1 MAYLRLSE
9 VSAERR
15 AFVRECQRIGF
26 GEITGLLVR
35 DSEPVFSDETAVL
48 LDLKLDSDPAPRP
61 EQSLPDFAVASEVV
75 QLFAI
80 SDKIG
85 NGTLVS
91 VEVRSGIPRRI
102 RPKALNSINR

>member
-35 DSEPVFSDETAVL
+35 DSEPVFSDETA
-48 LDLKLDSDPAPRP
+48 A
-61 EQSLPDFAVASEVV
+61 
-75 QLFAI
+75 
-80 SDKIG
+80 
-85 NGTLVS
+85 
-91 VEVRSGIPRRI
+91 RRI